1 MTLKIKHSTV
11 ALTLALVAVLVAGCA
26 SPSLT
31 QQVKTRT
38 DSALQLADL
47 ASQPTIS
54 GTANASTPGTSAHA
68 DRAAEAQRNMPTL
81 RRSRATWIG
90 TRMVPV
96 TQEDQLP
103 EVFREQRVIN
113 FSDSGKLS
121 LAGVAARLTKITN
134 VPVRIANDV
143 TAPSSAQG
151 RPVTA
156 AMTGTPAAGV
166 VPGSGIPPSAF
177 MPAGGPLQSALV
189 QPQIASAGTAG
200 QPAVRHDG
208 EAVSAVQPISLD
220 NVEMQWQG
228 SLLGYL
234 NHLTDRLGLAWE
246 YRDNTVV
253 IMRFVTEVHQVD
265 MLPGGT
271 NYNLGSVGST
281 SGNSGGTG
289 SQVGGSSNID
299 IQEKGALDAVAS
311 IEKAVGDMI
320 GSVPGSTI
328 TRAEGSGNL
337 LVKTSR
343 EMQGQVR
350 DFISK
355 ENAAMRKQSLIQF
368 DIFTVRTSNTDEL
381 GFNWDVLYQSLAK
394 TYGISLA
401 SPTTLTSSTAG
412 GVTFNLLTSGGTAD
426 WQKRF
431 PTAQSIVNT
440 LSQLGDSVQHRPV
453 NMFALNRMWRRTN
466 QLKQTGYL
474 AETVPGPA
482 TQTGVGAPGLKPG
495 TVTTGDTYAVMAQV
509 LQDNSVMLRF
519 ALSMSDLIGLFDATS
534 GSGATLQKIQTP
546 DVQAINEFG
555 TVLLKPGQV
564 MVISGM
570 SKLVAT
576 SDKRSLTEDLPIWT
590 GGSRKRSMQRE
601 HVLIFVRPV
610 LL

>member
-1 MTLKIKHSTV
+1 MTLKIKHSTF
-11 ALTLALVAVLVAGCA
+11 ALALALVAALVSGCA

-31 QQVKTRT
+31 QQVKSRT

-54 GTANASTPGTSAHA
+54 GTANADTPGTSAHA
-68 DRAAEAQRNMPTL
+68 ERAAAAQRNMPTL

-103 EVFREQRVIN
+103 EVFREQRVLN
-113 FSDSGKLS
+113 FSDSGRLS
-121 LAGVAARLTKITN
+121 LAAVAARLTKITN

-143 TAPSSAQG
+143 TASSAIQG
-151 RPVTA
+151 RPISAITNS
-156 AMTGTPAAGV
+156 TPAAGV
-166 VPGSGIPPSAF
+166 MPGAGIPPAAF
-177 MPAGGPLQSALV
+177 MPADGQPRPNTTQTQPGGN
-189 QPQIASAGTAG
+189 GAG
-200 QPAVRHDG
+200 QPAVRHDR
-208 EAVSAVQPISLD
+208 EAISAVQPIALD

-253 IMRFVTEVHQVD
+253 IMRFVSEVHQVD
-265 MLPGGT
+265 MLPGGQ

-281 SGNSGGTG
+281 SGNSGGAG

-311 IEKAVGDMI
+311 IEKAVSDMI
-320 GSVPGSTI
+320 ASVPGSTI

-355 ENAAMRKQSLIQF
+355 ENTAMRKQSLIQF
-368 DIFTVRTSNTDEL
+368 DIFTVRTNNTDEL
-381 GFNWDVLYQSLAK
+381 GFNWDILYQSLAK
-394 TYGISLA
+394 TYGVSLA

-412 GVTFNLLTSGGTAD
+412 GITFNLLTANGTAD

-440 LSQLGDSVQHRPV
+440 LAQMGDSVQHRPV

-534 GSGATLQKIQTP
+534 GTGSTLQKIQTP

-570 SKLVAT
+570 SKLVTT

>member
-1 MTLKIKHSTV
+1 MTLKIKHSTF
-11 ALTLALVAVLVAGCA
+11 ALALALVAALVSGCA

-31 QQVKTRT
+31 QQVKART

-54 GTANASTPGTSAHA
+54 GTANADTPGTSAHA
-68 DRAAEAQRNMPTL
+68 ERAAAAQRNMPTL
-81 RRSRATWIG
+81 RRSRATWID

-103 EVFREQRVIN
+103 EVFREQRVLN

-121 LAGVAARLTKITN
+121 LAAVAARLTKITN

-143 TAPSSAQG
+143 TASSPVQG
-151 RPVTA
+151 RPISA
-156 AMTGTPAAGV
+156 IANSTPSAGV
-166 VPGSGIPPSAF
+166 MPGAGIPPAAF
-177 MPAGGPLQSALV
+177 MPADGQLRPSTTQMQAGGP
-189 QPQIASAGTAG
+189 GAG

-208 EAVSAVQPISLD
+208 EAISAVQPISLD

-253 IMRFVTEVHQVD
+253 IMRFVSEVHQVD
-265 MLPGGT
+265 MLPGGQ

-311 IEKAVGDMI
+311 IEKAVSDMI
-320 GSVPGSTI
+320 ASVPGSTI

-368 DIFTVRTSNTDEL
+368 DIFTVRTNNTDEL
-381 GFNWDVLYQSLAK
+381 GFNWDILYQSLAK
-394 TYGISLA
+394 TYGVSLA

-412 GVTFNLLTSGGTAD
+412 GITFNLLTANGTAD

-440 LSQLGDSVQHRPV
+440 LAQVGDSVQHRPV

-534 GSGATLQKIQTP
+534 GTGATLQKIQTP